1 MSTNSYPYPI
11 PSPGQVRPRPL
22 LLDRGP
28 GGGLNQTPNGRN
40 AANSPAHHGFSAPG
54 GHPNESSGWQASLE
68 LGLSPWH
75 GRTALTYRRQR
86 GPLSVQRPFYPEG
99 DVCHLY
105 LLHPPGGVVGGD
117 GLEIQINLESGAQA
131 LVTTPGATKFYRS
144 AGDRAHQVTT
154 LRLATHSSL
163 EWLPQENI
171 HFTGVRASLKTR
183 VELTP
188 GARFLGW
195 EYQCLGRP
203 ALAEGF
209 DSGDLDCQLQ
219 CWLDD
224 RPLLLER
231 LRVTPQGRHGAAVLR
246 GLPVTATLLATPA
259 GAAELEWVQSLLE
272 ISLSSGVTLL
282 DNLLVV
288 RYLGDSTE
296 ECRNLFTRIWT
307 GLRPQVLGLAPC
319 PPRIWAT

>member
-1 MSTNSYPYPI
+1 MSTNSRLSSI
-11 PSPGQVRPRPL
+11 PSPAQARPRPL
-22 LLDRGP
+22 FLDRGAGAGP
-28 GGGLNQTPNGRN
+28 NLAPNGRE
-40 AANSPAHHGFSAPG
+40 AANSPAHRFGPPIG
-54 GHPNESSGWQASLE
+54 GQTASPGWQASLE

-117 GLEIQINLESGAQA
+117 GLEIQINLEADARA

-144 AGDRAHQVTT
+144 AGDRAHQFTT
-154 LRLATHSSL
+154 LRLGSHATL

-188 GARFLGW
+188 SSRFLGW
-195 EYQCLGRP
+195 ECQCLGRP

-209 DSGDLDCQLQ
+209 DSGDLDCQFQL
-219 CWLDD
+219 WLDD

-231 LRVTPQGRHGAAVLR
+231 LRVTPHSRRGAAGLR

-259 GAAELEWVQSLLE
+259 GAAELDWVRSQLDEALT
-272 ISLSSGVTLL
+272 SGVTLL

-296 ECRNLFTRIWT
+296 ECRNLFTRIWA
-307 GLRPQVLGLAPC
+307 GLRPPVLGLEPC

>member
-1 MSTNSYPYPI
+1 MSTNSYPSPL
-11 PSPGQVRPRPL
+11 PSPGQARPRPP
-22 LLDRGP
+22 RGS
-28 GGGLNQTPNGRN
+28 GDGHNQAPSGRD
-40 AANSPAHHGFSAPG
+40 AANSPAHGFGPPLGSQT
-54 GHPNESSGWQASLE
+54 ESPGWQASLE

-99 DVCHLY
+99 EVCHLY

-117 GLEIQINLESGAQA
+117 GLEIQINLEAGARA

-144 AGDRAHQVTT
+144 AGDRAHQFTT
-154 LRLATHSSL
+154 LRLGAQASL

-188 GARFLGW
+188 SARFLGW

-203 ALAEGF
+203 ALDEGF

-219 CWLDD
+219 FWLDD

-231 LRVTPQGRHGAAVLR
+231 LRVTPQGRWGAAGLR

-259 GAAELEWVQSLLE
+259 GPAALEWVRSLLE
-272 ISLSSGVTLL
+272 DSLSSGVTLL

-296 ECRNLFTRIWT
+296 ECRNLFTRIWA
-307 GLRPQVLGLAPC
+307 GLRPLVLGLEPC

>member
-1 MSTNSYPYPI
+1 MNSNSYSSSI
-11 PSPGQVRPRPL
+11 PSAGQARPRSPL
-22 LLDRGP
+22 PDRGP
-28 GGGLNQTPNGRN
+28 GAGHHHAPIGRD
-40 AANSPAHHGFSAPG
+40 AANSPAHQGFGPPHGSQ
-54 GHPNESSGWQASLE
+54 NENPGWQASLE
-68 LGLSPWH
+68 LNLSPWH

-99 DVCHLY
+99 EICHLY

-117 GLEIQINLESGAQA
+117 GLEVQINLEAGARA

-154 LRLATHSSL
+154 LRLGPQASL

-183 VELTP
+183 VEATP
-188 GARFLGW
+188 GSRFLGW

-219 CWLDD
+219 FLVDD
-224 RPLLLER
+224 RPLLVER
-231 LRVTPQGRHGAAVLR
+231 LRVTPQGRHGAAGLR

-259 GAAELEWVQSLLE
+259 GTEELAWVQSLLE
-272 ISLSSGVTLL
+272 DSLSSGVTLL

-288 RYLGDSTE
+288 RYLGDTTE
-296 ECRNLFTRIWT
+296 ECRNLFTRIWA

>member
-1 MSTNSYPYPI
+1 MSTNSYPSPL
-11 PSPGQVRPRPL
+11 PSPGQARPRPP
-22 LLDRGP
+22 RGS
-28 GGGLNQTPNGRN
+28 GNGHNQAPSGRD
-40 AANSPAHHGFSAPG
+40 AANSPAHGFGPPIGSQT
-54 GHPNESSGWQASLE
+54 ESPGWQASLE

-117 GLEIQINLESGAQA
+117 GLEIQINLEADARA

-144 AGDRAHQVTT
+144 AGDRAHQFTT
-154 LRLATHSSL
+154 LRLGAQASL

-188 GARFLGW
+188 SARFLGW

-219 CWLDD
+219 FWMDD

-231 LRVTPQGRHGAAVLR
+231 LRVTPQSRRGAAGLR

-259 GAAELEWVQSLLE
+259 GPAELEWVRSLLE
-272 ISLSSGVTLL
+272 DSLSSGVTLL

-296 ECRNLFTRIWT
+296 ECRNLFTRIWA
-307 GLRPQVLGLAPC
+307 GLRPLVLGLEPC

>member
-1 MSTNSYPYPI
+1 
-11 PSPGQVRPRPL
+11 
-22 LLDRGP
+22 
-28 GGGLNQTPNGRN
+28 
-40 AANSPAHHGFSAPG
+40 
-54 GHPNESSGWQASLE
+54 
-68 LGLSPWH
+68 
-75 GRTALTYRRQR
+75 
-86 GPLSVQRPFYPEG
+86 VQRPFYPEG

-117 GLEIQINLESGAQA
+117 GLEIQINLEADARA

-144 AGDRAHQVTT
+144 AGDRAHQFTT
-154 LRLATHSSL
+154 LRLGSHATL

-188 GARFLGW
+188 SSRFLGW
-195 EYQCLGRP
+195 ECQCLGRP

-209 DSGDLDCQLQ
+209 DSGDLDCQFQL
-219 CWLDD
+219 WVDD

-231 LRVTPQGRHGAAVLR
+231 LRVTPQGRWGAAGLR
-246 GLPVTATLLATPA
+246 GLPVTASLLATPA
-259 GAAELEWVQSLLE
+259 GAAELDWVRSQLDEALT
-272 ISLSSGVTLL
+272 SGVTLL

-296 ECRNLFTRIWT
+296 ECRNLFTRIWA
-307 GLRPQVLGLAPC
+307 GLRPPVLGLEPC